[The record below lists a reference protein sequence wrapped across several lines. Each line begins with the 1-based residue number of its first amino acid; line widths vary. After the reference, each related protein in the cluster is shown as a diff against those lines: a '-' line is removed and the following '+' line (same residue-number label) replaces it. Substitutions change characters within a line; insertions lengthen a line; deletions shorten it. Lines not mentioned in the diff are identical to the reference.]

1 MSLPEVSELVS
12 EFVAAELAPV
22 AAGAGVE
29 LVGEDFGVEEG
40 DGDGDGLGKVFGG
53 GGGAELLVL

>member
-12 EFVAAELAPV
+12 EFVAELALV

-29 LVGEDFGVEEG
+29 LVGEGFGAEEG
-40 DGDGDGLGKVFGG
+40 DEDGFGKVFGG
-53 GGGAELLVL
+53 VGGAELLVL

>member
-1 MSLPEVSELVS
+1 MHLLAAQPEHLP
-12 EFVAAELAPV
+12 
-22 AAGAGVE
+22 GAGVE